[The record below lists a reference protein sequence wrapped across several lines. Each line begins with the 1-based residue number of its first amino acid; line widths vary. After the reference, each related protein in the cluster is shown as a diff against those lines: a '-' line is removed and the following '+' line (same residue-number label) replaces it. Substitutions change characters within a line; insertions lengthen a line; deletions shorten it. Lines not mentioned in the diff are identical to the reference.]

1 MRFLN
6 IHTGLNAIKAY
17 FIVSG
22 RYCLWKTIMKYLESE
37 IFTNIMSLKWEI
49 APKCKDRLSFDS
61 GKV

>member
-1 MRFLN
+1 MN
-6 IHTGLNAIKAY
+6 
-17 FIVSG
+17 VSYALFKHSYWFK
-22 RYCLWKTIMKYLESE
+22 RNKSIFYCLWKTIMKYLESE